1 MTEIMVELGL
11 PMSWVTPS
19 GMVITPKYSK
29 SKQISMPMRFGGR
42 TQKMVIREWTKQVDK
57 KKQVEGIIPNIIHS
71 LDANHLINII
81 NSSEVNKGTPIISVH
96 DCFGT
101 LPSKMGNLE
110 HTVKKEFI
118 LLYTDYKFLE
128 LFHNRIL
135 QSIID
140 NNYEIFE
147 KDENKFIILTEKN
160 KKLIARLTKNT
171 KKTSNLKV
179 FVISKSDNLETV
191 LDIPNIPKIGKL
203 DLEKIINSKY
213 MIN

>member
-1 MTEIMVELGL
+1 
-11 PMSWVTPS
+11 
-19 GMVITPKYSK
+19 
-29 SKQISMPMRFGGR
+29 MPMRFGGR

-57 KKQVEGIIPNIIHS
+57 RKQVEGIIPNIIHS

-81 NSSEVNKGTPIISVH
+81 NSSELNKGTPIISVH

-101 LPSKMGNLE
+101 LPNIMGVLE
-110 HTVKKEFI
+110 YTVKKEFI
-118 LLYTDYKFLE
+118 LLYTDYNFLE
-128 LFHNRIL
+128 VFHNRIL

-140 NNYEIFE
+140 NKYEIFE
-147 KDENKFIILTEKN
+147 KDENKFIVLTEKN
-160 KKLIARLTKNT
+160 KKLIARLKKNT

-179 FVISKSDNLETV
+179 CVIAKSDNLETV

-203 DLEKIINSKY
+203 DLEKIINSNY